1 MLQLILC
8 TKPYLFLL
16 ENVRVKCIN
25 LVEKEIQEKMYI
37 ENYKKFL
44 SDGHLLAY
52 PYRQEPEKTHCGAL
66 KMRSGECNKPK
77 ILRKIDLGVPGYPEN
92 S

>member
-16 ENVRVKCIN
+16 ENVNVKCIR
-25 LVEKEIQEKMYI
+25 LVEKEAQERMHI

-44 SDGHLLAY
+44 SDGHPLA
-52 PYRQEPEKTHCGAL
+52 
-66 KMRSGECNKPK
+66 
-77 ILRKIDLGVPGYPEN
+77 
-92 S
+92 